1 LRRLRFTKR
10 ALADLEE
17 VAAVSVA
24 EFGAEVA
31 HRTMRRVDEAA
42 QGLLAYPERGRP
54 GRRRGTRELVVPST
68 PFIIAYRVT
77 SDSVDVLAVLHG
89 ARRWPRRFD

>member
-1 LRRLRFTKR
+1 MRLRFTER
-10 ALADLEE
+10 AFGDLED

-24 EFGAEVA
+24 EFGEEVA
-31 HRTMRRVDEAA
+31 HRMMRRVDEAA

-77 SDSVDVLAVLHG
+77 SDSIDVLAVLHG